1 MPLPNKKGGA
11 RKCCEAHPGRSKGQ
25 HQRVIVT
32 AVGPVGVRRTY
43 FSCAACKQG
52 EFGADRVLG
61 IDGYLTAGASRMAC
75 LAGVQQSFA
84 CAEQLL
90 DELAGWQLDDETI
103 RRVCHQTAQR
113 AHAEREERTTAA
125 VFAKAQGDHEV
136 QIDAGKVNTLEGW
149 RDVKA
154 AIFARRQRGAPAT
167 TAEWDTRDL
176 PKPSARAVIAAIE
189 EVSQFGE
196 RCAAEARRLQLPDA
210 ARVSVL
216 GDGAEWI
223 WNLQQRHFANAD
235 GLLDVF
241 HARGHV
247 ADGAKGVF
255 GEGKDETKKQT
266 ERGQQRLLEDGYGGV
281 TEWIGEVAS
290 QIPVGGD
297 GAALGSMLNYFAGHQ
312 ERLNYALRLCRGQSI
327 GSGLVEG
334 TIKQMINLR
343 MKRTGARWKLKHV
356 GPFVELRALTAGPE
370 WLAFWTPN

>member
-1 MPLPNKKGGA
+1 
-11 RKCCEAHPGRSKGQ
+11 
-25 HQRVIVT
+25 
-32 AVGPVGVRRTY
+32 VGPVNVQRTY
-43 FSCAACKQG
+43 FTCAVCNQG

-61 IDGYLTAGASRMAC
+61 IDGYLTQGACRMAT

-84 CAEQLL
+84 RAEQLL

-113 AHAEREERTTAA
+113 AQAEREERTTAA
-125 VFAKAQGDHEV
+125 SFAQAPGDCEMH
-136 QIDAGKVNTLEGW
+136 IDAGKVNTFEGW
-149 RDVKA
+149 RDVKV
-154 AIFARRQRGAPAT
+154 AIFAKRPRGAPAT
-167 TAEWDTRDL
+167 TAQWDKRDL
-176 PKPSARAVIAAIE
+176 PKPSVRAVIAAVE
-189 EVSQFGE
+189 EASRFGE
-196 RCAAEARRLQLPDA
+196 RCGAEARRLQLRDSAPL
-210 ARVSVL
+210 SVL

-223 WNLQQRHFANAD
+223 WNLQQRHFPDAD

-241 HARGHV
+241 HGRGHI

-266 ERGQQRLLEDGYGGV
+266 ESGQRRLMEDGYCGGK
-281 TEWIGEVAS
+281 EWVGEVAS

-312 ERLNYALRLCRGQSI
+312 DRLNYALRLCRGQSI

-343 MKRTGARWKLKHV
+343 MKQTGARWKVDHV
-356 GPFVELRALTAGPE
+356 GPFVELRALAAGPE
-370 WLAFWTPN
+370 WATFWMPA